1 MKNKINLKKYLSISI
16 IVIII
21 FLCIVL
27 LISYEEY
34 KTYNQNYNK
43 KIYSILNIVKEKYPK
58 VTEEELIEILNS
70 NKKKNMNFLRKYGI
84 DENDVLISTNEKSY
98 AVFIIINEMI
108 IIFLGITLII
118 INLKYETKKERDI
131 KEIENYIEEINN
143 GNYKLNIDNNTEDEL
158 SILKNDVY
166 KIMINLKETRD
177 ISINDKNKIKEMVED
192 ISHQIKTPLTSI
204 MINIDNLEE
213 YDNLSDNEK
222 NKIIRD
228 IRKEVERI
236 NSLVKSLL
244 TLARLDTNSIE
255 FNNKETFLKKIIDE
269 SIDKVKLLAELKN
282 IEIKKEVDKNIKLI
296 ADFNWQVEA
305 ISNILKNAVEHSKEK
320 VEIKVENNKIYTEI
334 KIIND
339 GDIINKK
346 DLKHIFERFYKG
358 ENSKPDSIGIGLALS
373 KQLIEAGNG
382 KISVESEN
390 NMTIFTIK
398 YFKDASF
405 I

>member
-1 MKNKINLKKYLSISI
+1 
-16 IVIII
+16 
-21 FLCIVL
+21 
-27 LISYEEY
+27 
-34 KTYNQNYNK
+34 
-43 KIYSILNIVKEKYPK
+43 
-58 VTEEELIEILNS
+58 
-70 NKKKNMNFLRKYGI
+70 MNFLRKYGI

-398 YFKDASF
+398 YFKDAIF

>member
-213 YDNLSDNEK
+213 YENLSNFEK

>member
-1 MKNKINLKKYLSISI
+1 
-16 IVIII
+16 
-21 FLCIVL
+21 
-27 LISYEEY
+27 
-34 KTYNQNYNK
+34 
-43 KIYSILNIVKEKYPK
+43 
-58 VTEEELIEILNS
+58 
-70 NKKKNMNFLRKYGI
+70 MNFLRKYGI

-213 YDNLSDNEK
+213 YENLSNFEK
-222 NKIIRD
+222 NKIIMD
-228 IRKEVERI
+228 TRKEVERI

-244 TLARLDTNSIE
+244 MLARLDTNSIE
-255 FNNKETFLKKIIDE
+255 FNNKETFLNKIIDE

-373 KQLIEAGNG
+373 KKIIDSSNG
-382 KISVESEN
+382 KISVESKDN
-390 NMTIFTIK
+390 STTFKIK
-398 YFKDASF
+398 YFKNYPLNHRLKDNLLN
-405 I
+405 

>member
-213 YDNLSDNEK
+213 YENLSNFEK
-222 NKIIRD
+222 NKIIMD
-228 IRKEVERI
+228 TRKEVERI

-255 FNNKETFLKKIIDE
+255 FNNKETFLNKIIDE

-373 KQLIEAGNG
+373 KKIIDSSNG
-382 KISVESEN
+382 KISVESKDN
-390 NMTIFTIK
+390 STTFKIK
-398 YFKDASF
+398 YFKN
-405 I
+405 

>member
-213 YDNLSDNEK
+213 YENLSNFEK
-222 NKIIRD
+222 NKIIMD
-228 IRKEVERI
+228 TRKEVERI

-255 FNNKETFLKKIIDE
+255 FNNKETFLNKIIDE

-320 VEIKVENNKIYTEI
+320 VEIKAKDNKIYTEI

-373 KQLIEAGNG
+373 KKIIDSSNG
-382 KISVESEN
+382 KISVESKDN
-390 NMTIFTIK
+390 STTFKIK
-398 YFKDASF
+398 YFKN
-405 I
+405 

>member
-213 YDNLSDNEK
+213 YENLSNFEK
-222 NKIIRD
+222 NKIIMD
-228 IRKEVERI
+228 TRKEVERI

-373 KQLIEAGNG
+373 KKIIEAGNG

-398 YFKDASF
+398 YFKDAIF

>member
-213 YDNLSDNEK
+213 YENLSNFEK

-255 FNNKETFLKKIIDE
+255 FNNKETFLNKIIDE

-320 VEIKVENNKIYTEI
+320 VEIKAKDNKIYTEI

-373 KQLIEAGNG
+373 KKIIDSSNG
-382 KISVESEN
+382 KISVESKDN
-390 NMTIFTIK
+390 STTFKIK
-398 YFKDASF
+398 YFKN
-405 I
+405 

>member
-320 VEIKVENNKIYTEI
+320 VEIKAKDNKIYTEI

-398 YFKDASF
+398 YFKDAIF

>member
-108 IIFLGITLII
+108 ILFLGITLII

-398 YFKDASF
+398 YFKDAIF

>member
-373 KQLIEAGNG
+373 KKIIEAGNG

-398 YFKDASF
+398 YFKDAIF

>member
-398 YFKDASF
+398 YFKDAIF

>member
-213 YDNLSDNEK
+213 YENLSNFEK
-222 NKIIRD
+222 NKIIMD
-228 IRKEVERI
+228 TRKEVERI

-244 TLARLDTNSIE
+244 MLARLDTNSIE
-255 FNNKETFLKKIIDE
+255 FNNKETFLNKIIDE

-373 KQLIEAGNG
+373 KKIIDSSNG
-382 KISVESEN
+382 KISVESKDN
-390 NMTIFTIK
+390 STTFKIK
-398 YFKDASF
+398 YFKN
-405 I
+405 